1 MIHSESKT
9 SKKFPER
16 ETSPKDKATSIIA
29 EAGAVGVPLEMGL
42 DSWLSVIQ
50 NICNQLCDEMILETR
65 SAYWYEV
72 KREVNKYIN
81 GKKKNIQPVS

>member
-1 MIHSESKT
+1 MIT
-9 SKKFPER
+9 SNKYQER
-16 ETSPKDKATSIIA
+16 EISPKDKATSLIS
-29 EAGAVGVPLEMGL
+29 EAGCVGVPLEIGL
-42 DSWLSVIQ
+42 DIWLSVIQ
-50 NICNQLCDEMILETR
+50 NICNQLCDEIILETR